1 MNNNWQM
8 PLIKRCKFLDI
19 MKHAKIID
27 NALDKGYFE
36 HLNKKILHSGPKF
49 QWMFNEKVATHDDD
63 PNDEQFYFVSSFY
76 NNNNIENPFYYE
88 LKPLLDFLDVRAIIR
103 ARAIMYTNQGKQI
116 IHGSHI
122 DFCYDHKAALLYMNT
137 CNGFT
142 LMCDDDWD
150 RDNGDVN
157 GRYEQDN
164 KIMSVENRIAIH
176 NGSTPHCSSTCT
188 DDRKRIV
195 LAINYF

>member
-116 IHGSHI
+116 IHKRHR
-122 DFCYDHKAALLYMNT
+122 DLDYDHTAALLYLNT
-137 CNGFT
+137 NDGFTELNDGTRIESIENRLLMFNGF
-142 LMCDDDWD
+142 
-150 RDNGDVN
+150 
-157 GRYEQDN
+157 EEH
-164 KIMSVENRIAIH
+164 S
-176 NGSTPHCSSTCT
+176 SSTCT
-188 DDRKRIV
+188 DQKRRV
-195 LAINYF
+195 LISLNYF

>member
-1 MNNNWQM
+1 M
-8 PLIKRCKFLDI
+8 PLIKRYKFLDI

-27 NALDKGYFE
+27 NALDRGYFE
-36 HLNKKILHSGPKF
+36 HLNKKILHNGPNF

-76 NNNNIENPFYYE
+76 NNNNIENNFYYE
-88 LKPLLDFLDVRAIIR
+88 LKPLFDFLEVKAIIR

-150 RDNGDVN
+150 RDKGDIR
-157 GRYEQDN
+157 GRYEQGN

-176 NGSTPHCSSTCT
+176 NGATPHCSSTCT

>member
-1 MNNNWQM
+1 MYSNVV
-8 PLIKRCKFLDI
+8 LGVEGHLFEEL
-19 MKHAKIID
+19 ID
-27 NALDKGYFE
+27 NYKLTKGVLLDTD
-36 HLNKKILHSGPKF
+36 L
-49 QWMFNEKVATHDDD
+49 
-63 PNDEQFYFVSSFY
+63 DEQFYFVSSFY

-88 LKPLLDFLDVRAIIR
+88 LKPLFEFLDIKAIIR
-103 ARAIMYTNQGKQI
+103 ARAIMYCNQGKQI

-150 RDNGDVN
+150 RDNGDIK
-157 GRYEQDN
+157 GRYEQGN

-176 NGSTPHCSSTCT
+176 NGATPHCSSATS
-188 DDRKRIV
+188 
-195 LAINYF
+195 LYFLL